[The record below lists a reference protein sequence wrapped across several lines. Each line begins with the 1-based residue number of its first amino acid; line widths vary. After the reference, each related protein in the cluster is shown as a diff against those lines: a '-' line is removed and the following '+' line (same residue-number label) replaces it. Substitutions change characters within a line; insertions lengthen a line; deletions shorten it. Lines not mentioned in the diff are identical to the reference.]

1 MKNVTIYSASK
12 NVTKIVNNVIE
23 SFKDKK
29 LELFENPL
37 KIKITYKNLFSGF
50 SINFNFMS
58 RDTEK
63 SKFEDMLKGMFGFYQ
78 RVSTQHEQIKSMLL
92 TQIQFFNTCV
102 GIVCEKDINDDI
114 FRRILNTLDSDDM
127 VFLPSGDMLNRDGKI
142 IFNLN
147 GESDVKELRVT
158 ASTDILDS
166 NIKETQSALD
176 RKSRSLEILKQRNIP
191 FITRLPVIVS
201 DEDVQIRPKEEVAKR
216 AIALAIISTY
226 AADLA
231 NKTPRNEC
239 KELLDS
245 LTDRF
250 SAWGFFTEEER
261 NFINGDPDEITI
273 IQFAWKYE
281 CLWVF
286 LWALGFIKDLD
297 YPDKICDVSEAI
309 SYLKDEHS
317 FESFLNK
324 SSLIPPSQILDQA
337 DLIYRYDWACVDAR
351 LKNSS
356 PPGGLDS
363 GVVLERHR
371 ALNWLISYM
380 NFDWDNVR
388 TDT

>member
-12 NVTKIVNNVIE
+12 DVTKIVNEIKE
-23 SFKDKK
+23 AFKDRK
-29 LELFENPL
+29 LELYDNPL
-37 KIKITYKNLFSGF
+37 KVKVTYKGLFSGF

-63 SKFEDMLKGMFGFYQ
+63 SKFEDMLNGMFGYYQ
-78 RVSTQHEQIKSMLL
+78 RVPTQHEQIKSMFLK
-92 TQIQFFNTCV
+92 QIAFFNTCV
-102 GIVCEKDINDDI
+102 GIVCDKDINDDI
-114 FRRILNTLDSDDM
+114 FQRILSILDSNDM
-127 VFLPSGDMLNRDGKI
+127 VFLPSGDMLNRDGKT

-147 GESDVKELRVT
+147 GESDIKELRVT
-158 ASTDILDS
+158 ASADILDS
-166 NIKETQSALD
+166 HIKETQSALD
-176 RKSRSLEILKQRNIP
+176 RRSRSQEILKQRNIP
-191 FITRLPVIVS
+191 FITHLPVIVG
-201 DEDVQIRPKEEVAKR
+201 DEDVQIHSKEEVAKR

-231 NKTPRNEC
+231 NKTPKEKC

-250 SAWGFFTEEER
+250 SAEGFFTEEEKE
-261 NFINGDPDEITI
+261 FITGDPDEITI

-281 CLWVF
+281 CLWVL
-286 LWALGFIKDLD
+286 LWALGFIKELG
-297 YPDKICDVSEAI
+297 YPDKICDVSEAV
-309 SYLKDEHS
+309 SCLKDEHS
-317 FESFLNK
+317 FESFLSK
-324 SSLIPPSQILDQA
+324 SNLIPASQILDQA

-351 LKNSS
+351 VKNSP

-380 NFDWDNVR
+380 NFEWDDVR